1 MREKEERL
9 PAQDSATL
17 RITPPPADLVAYG
30 RQVIGAEANGL
41 LALSAALDDNFAKAV
56 AALLGLRGRVV
67 TTGMGKSGYVARKV
81 MATLSST
88 GLPSVFVHPGEA
100 AHGDLGMLAP
110 GDGLIAFSNSGETE
124 ELQPVLMHARKLGLP
139 IIAVA
144 SRAGSTLMRQADIGL
159 LLPAVG
165 EACPAN
171 LAPTTSTAMMMALGD
186 ALALAAMQVRGIS
199 RAGFEEL
206 HPGGAIGKR
215 LMRVAA
221 IMHRDDAMPIV
232 TMDCRMRDVI
242 MMMTSR
248 SFGMTGVV
256 DENGALKGVI
266 TDGDLRRH
274 FETLNDGIAADMM
287 TPDPKWVS
295 PGCLIEDALALL
307 NLHKITAMFAVED
320 DGTDRPVGIVHVH
333 DFLRLGLA

>member
-1 MREKEERL
+1 M
-9 PAQDSATL
+9 PAQDSVGPQAA
-17 RITPPPADLVAYG
+17 PPADLVAYG
-30 RQVIGAEANGL
+30 RQVIAIEADGL
-41 LALSAALDDNFAKAV
+41 AALSAALDENFAEAV
-56 AALLGLRGRVV
+56 AALLSLRGRIV

-124 ELQPVLMHARKLGLP
+124 ELQPVLLHARKLGLP

-144 SRAGSTLMRQADIGL
+144 GREGSTLMRQADIGL
-159 LLPAVG
+159 LLPTVG

-186 ALALAAMQVRGIS
+186 ALALAAMQVRGVS
-199 RAGFEEL
+199 RAGFQEL

-221 IMHRDDAMPIV
+221 IMHRNTAMPLV
-232 TMDCRMRDVI
+232 TADCEMRDVI

-256 DENGALKGVI
+256 DGDGGLVGVI

-274 FETLNDGIAADMM
+274 FDALIEGTAADMM
-287 TPDPKWVS
+287 TPNPVWVS

-307 NLHKITAMFAVED
+307 NKHKITAMFAVED
-320 DGTDRPVGIVHVH
+320 DGCNRPVGVVHVH

>member
-1 MREKEERL
+1 M
-9 PAQDSATL
+9 PAQDSAGL
-17 RITPPPADLVAYG
+17 VAAPPADLVAYG
-30 RQVIGAEANGL
+30 RQVIATEADGL
-41 LALSAALDDNFAKAV
+41 AALSAALDGNFAEAV
-56 AALLGLRGRVV
+56 TILLSLRGRIV

-124 ELQPVLMHARKLGLP
+124 ELQPVLAHARKLGLP

-144 SRAGSTLMRQADIGL
+144 GRGDSTLVRQADVGL

-186 ALALAAMQVRGIS
+186 ALALAAMQVRGVS
-199 RAGFEEL
+199 RDGFHEL

-221 IMHRDDAMPIV
+221 IMHRNTAMPLV
-232 TMDCRMRDVI
+232 SLDCRMREVI

-256 DENGALKGVI
+256 DGDGALVGVI

-274 FETLNDGIAADMM
+274 FDSLGEGTAADMM
-287 TPDPKWVS
+287 TPNPIWVS

-307 NLHKITAMFAVED
+307 NKHKITAMFAVEE
-320 DGTDRPVGIVHVH
+320 DGSNRPVGIVHVH

>member
-1 MREKEERL
+1 M
-9 PAQDSATL
+9 PAQDGATL
-17 RITPPPADLVAYG
+17 RILPPAADLVAYG
-30 RQVIGAEANGL
+30 RQVIGAEASGL
-41 LALSAALDDNFAKAV
+41 LALSAALDDRFAEAV
-56 AALLGLRGRVV
+56 STLLSLRGRIV
-67 TTGMGKSGYVARKV
+67 TTGMGKSGHVARKM

-110 GDGLIAFSNSGETE
+110 GDGLIAFSNSGETS
-124 ELQPVLMHARKLGLP
+124 ELQPVLSHARKLGLP

-144 SRAGSTLMRQADIGL
+144 GRAESLLMRQADIGL
-159 LLPAVG
+159 LLPTVG

-186 ALALAAMQVRGIS
+186 ALALAAMQVRGVS

-232 TMDCRMRDVI
+232 TEDCEMRDVI

-256 DENGALKGVI
+256 NKEGRLVGVI

-274 FETLNDGIAADMM
+274 FSTLIEGKAVDMM
-287 TPDPKWVS
+287 TPSPIWVS

-307 NLHKITAMFAVED
+307 NKHKITAMFAVED
-320 DGTDRPVGIVHVH
+320 DGSERPVGIVHVH

>member
-1 MREKEERL
+1 M
-9 PAQDSATL
+9 PAQDSAPA
-17 RITPPPADLVAYG
+17 RINLPPADLVAYG
-30 RQVIGAEANGL
+30 RQVIATEANGL
-41 LALSAALDDNFAKAV
+41 LALSASLDDRFAEAV
-56 AALLGLRGRVV
+56 SILLSLRGRVV

-88 GLPSVFVHPGEA
+88 GLPSVFIHPAEA

-110 GDGLIAFSNSGETE
+110 GDGLIAFSNSGETS
-124 ELQPVLMHARKLGLP
+124 ELQPVVAHARKLGVP

-144 SRAGSTLMRQADIGL
+144 GRAESLLMRQADVGI
-159 LLPAVG
+159 LLPSVG

-171 LAPTTSTAMMMALGD
+171 LAPTTSTAMMMAVGD
-186 ALALAAMQVRGIS
+186 ALALAAMQVRGVS

-215 LMRVAA
+215 MMRVAA
-221 IMHRDDAMPIV
+221 IMHRDAAMPIV
-232 TMDCRMRDVI
+232 TEDCEMRDVI

-256 DENGALKGVI
+256 DRDGRLVGVI

-274 FETLNDGIAADMM
+274 FDSLIEGKATDMM

-295 PGCLIEDALALL
+295 PGCLIEDALTLL
-307 NLHKITAMFAVED
+307 NKHKITAMFAVED

>member
-1 MREKEERL
+1 MA
-9 PAQDSATL
+9 AQDSLPL
-17 RITPPPADLVAYG
+17 RPPPPPADLVAYG
-30 RQVIGAEANGL
+30 RQVISAEANGL
-41 LALSAALDDNFAKAV
+41 LALAGSIDGAFAEAV
-56 AALLGLRGRVV
+56 SMLLSLRGRVV

-100 AHGDLGMLAP
+100 AHGDLGMLVP
-110 GDGLIAFSNSGETE
+110 GDGLIAFSNSGETS
-124 ELQPVLMHARKLGLP
+124 ELQPVISHARKLGLP

-144 SRAGSTLMRQADIGL
+144 SRMDSLLMRQADIRL

-186 ALALAAMQVRGIS
+186 ALALAAMQVRGVT

-221 IMHRDDAMPIV
+221 IMHRETSMPLV
-232 TMDCRMRDVI
+232 TTDCRMREVI

-248 SFGMTGVV
+248 SFGMTGVT
-256 DENGALKGVI
+256 DRTGALVGVI

-274 FETLNDGIAADMM
+274 FDTLVEGTAADMM
-287 TPDPKWVS
+287 TPDPIWVS

-307 NLHKITAMFAVED
+307 NKHKITAMFAVDE
-320 DGTDRPVGIVHVH
+320 DGTNRPVGIVHVH